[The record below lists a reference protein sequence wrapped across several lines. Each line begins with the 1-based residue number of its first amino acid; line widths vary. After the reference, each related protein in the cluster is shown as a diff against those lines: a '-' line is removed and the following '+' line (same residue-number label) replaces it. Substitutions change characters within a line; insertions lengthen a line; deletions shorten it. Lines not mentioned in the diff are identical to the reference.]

1 MTKRTIAFA
10 ACLALAAGTLAACGS
25 GSNNSTSASTPAP
38 AATATTATTPGTA
51 PPAKPAGAAVVQVDM
66 KNIKFAPQ
74 TVTAK
79 VGQTV
84 RWTNSDPVAHTVTA
98 KKGSDVDSGTVA
110 PNQTFETKFTKAGR
124 VDYVCSIHPNQSGT
138 VIVTK

>member
-1 MTKRTIAFA
+1 MTKRTTAFA
-10 ACLALAAGTLAACGS
+10 ACLALAAALAACGS
-25 GSNNSTSASTPAP
+25 SNSKSTSASTPAP
-38 AATATTATTPGTA
+38 TASTPATTPAKTTPA
-51 PPAKPAGAAVVQVDM
+51 PASAAGVVQVEM
-66 KNIKFAPQ
+66 KNIMFVPK

-84 RWTNSDPVAHTVTA
+84 KWTNSDPVAHTVTA
-98 KKGSDVDSGTVA
+98 KSGSDVDSGTVA

-124 VDYVCSIHPNQSGT
+124 VDYVCSIHPNQTGT